1 MKNYKLLLIACAVVC
16 ITIIVVYM
24 LKVIPSATNGQGT
37 ASSSVHST
45 AITTSPVVFSSND
58 YGFSFALPD
67 NWHGYSFVKDTWQG
81 TSLANGT
88 VTQTGPKLL
97 LRNPKWTE
105 ALPYE
110 DIPILVFT
118 VNQWGMY
125 EREDF
130 AVSAAPIPA
139 TELGRNNA
147 YVFALPARWDF
158 DYKQGVEEAQ
168 AIVASKPLKAFRLP

>member
-1 MKNYKLLLIACAVVC
+1 MKHYKLLLISLAVIC
-16 ITIIVVYM
+16 IIIIGQYIVTVM
-24 LKVIPSATNGQGT
+24 PATKQGQGN
-37 ASSSVHST
+37 ASSSVRS
-45 AITTSPVVFSSND
+45 AMIIKSPVIYNSDD
-58 YGFSFALPD
+58 YGFSFSLPD
-67 NWHGYSFVKDTWQG
+67 DWQGYTVIEETWQG
-81 TSLANGT
+81 TSLANGS

-105 ALPYE
+105 ALQYE

-139 TELGRNNA
+139 TELGKNNA

-168 AIVASKPLKAFRLP
+168 AIMASKPLKAFRLP